1 MDQEVFRPMFY
12 GLIMWGCALYAFRH
26 GSWEERSAAASMMIG
41 SYASVLVISVDGS
54 FRHFEGSMAVVDF
67 LLFLSLQLVALRSEK
82 FWPLWLA
89 AFQGITLLGHL
100 APLIPNMLPSTSYNA
115 VALWSYPSW
124 ILLALAVR
132 RRHHRH
138 VVIY

>member
-12 GLIMWGCALYAFRH
+12 GLIMWASAIYAFRH
-26 GSWEERSAAASMMIG
+26 GGWEERSAAASMMIG
-41 SYASVLVISVDGS
+41 SYASALVTSADGS
-54 FRHFEGSMAVVDF
+54 FRHFEGAMAVVDF
-67 LLFLSLQLVALRSEK
+67 VLFLSLQLVALRSNK

-89 AFQGITLLGHL
+89 AIQGVTVLGHL

-124 ILLALAVR
+124 ILLAVAVR
-132 RRHHRH
+132 RHQHRH
-138 VVIY
+138 MVIC